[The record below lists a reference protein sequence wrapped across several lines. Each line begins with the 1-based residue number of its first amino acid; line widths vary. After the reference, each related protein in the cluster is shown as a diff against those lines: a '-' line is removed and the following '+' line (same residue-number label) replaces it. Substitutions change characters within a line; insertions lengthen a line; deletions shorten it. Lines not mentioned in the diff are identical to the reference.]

1 MLVYKSKDDPGSSR
15 KGIKA
20 ENSAKSLGENDGT
33 KMNKEE
39 KQKKKKKPNQ

>member
-1 MLVYKSKDDPGSSR
+1 MLESKDDPGSSR